1 MGETFRID
9 SGEDK
14 FWGWIDAD
22 GLVLT
27 DRDESGGW
35 AVVTTAGAAAIR
47 LEDWGIFLVALIGL
61 ESTGAQ
67 SEPIEHI
74 SPNISSDLN
83 VNTEFGIALY
93 SSRNG
98 VDESTQHT
106 RRYPLED
113 WIPSRT
119 F

>member
-1 MGETFRID
+1 
-9 SGEDK
+9 
-14 FWGWIDAD
+14 
-22 GLVLT
+22 VLT

-35 AVVTTAGAAAIR
+35 AEVTTAGAAAFR
-47 LEDWGIFLVALIGL
+47 LDNWGIFLVALIGL

-74 SPNISSDLN
+74 SQNNSSSDLN

-93 SSRNG
+93 SSRDG

-113 WIPSRT
+113 
-119 F
+119 